1 MAWGTPS
8 TEKKNVEKKKLSDLF
23 IPSTQIKLDNGLK
36 CAIYGKAKVGKTHF
50 CLTAPTPIYF
60 LDTEGSA
67 KINIKQFPQNVQEQ
81 CFIFS
86 ALDYA
91 TKDAK
96 RGKID
101 VVESLDTLFEAVDLI
116 TDETIN
122 NPDFS
127 GTIVVDSGTDV
138 WDWLGTWLEERADV
152 KTTKSGQMMR
162 TEWGKA
168 NGKYAQFM
176 QQLLKSNMNVIATF
190 RAVSA
195 IDNQGANL
203 GYDNPKWQ
211 KNTDYWFDLIAEM
224 KVTSKRELICQGDRF
239 GLGVGH
245 RIANPTWQSLVED
258 LRQNINLEIF

>member
-1 MAWGTPS
+1 MAWGTVKS
-8 TEKKNVEKKKLSDLF
+8 EEGGSVKKQLSDLF
-23 IPSTQIKLDNGLK
+23 IPSTQIKLNKGLK
-36 CAIYGKAKVGKTHF
+36 CAIYGRAKVGKTHF

-67 KINIKQFPQNVQEQ
+67 KINVKQFPQHIQEK

-91 TKDAK
+91 TKDVK

-101 VVESLDTLFEAVDLI
+101 VVESLDKLYEAVDLI
-116 TDETIN
+116 TDETIKN
-122 NPDFS
+122 DEFS
-127 GTIVVDSGTDV
+127 GTVCIDSGTDV

-152 KTTKSGQMMR
+152 KTLKSGQMMR

-168 NGKYAQFM
+168 NAKYAQFM

-195 IDNQGANL
+195 IDNQGCNL

-211 KNTDYWFDLIAEM
+211 KNTDYWFDLIGEI
-224 KVTSKRELICQGDRF
+224 KVGAKRELICHGDRF
-239 GLGVGH
+239 NLGDGYKIV
-245 RIANPTWQSLVED
+245 NPTWQSLVD
-258 LRQNINLEIF
+258 VLREKVKLDIF